1 MLQRRVIVE
10 FPVMYNKPNGPRSRF
25 QTQQPKMAWR
35 PVEKRLQGNVVVEVN
50 ELPLPVPKY
59 SFKIGTAKVDD
70 NGQIID
76 IQPFLNVYN
85 VHDAADLLRA
95 VGDKYIAVRDEKE
108 DEMNKRQRFA
118 DEDMDGSPLRTE
130 APRRTRS

>member
-1 MLQRRVIVE
+1 
-10 FPVMYNKPNGPRSRF
+10 MYNKPNGPRSRF
-25 QTQQPKMAWR
+25 QPQQPKMAWR

-118 DEDMDGSPLRTE
+118 DEDMDVNPLRTDT
-130 APRRTRS
+130 PRRTRS